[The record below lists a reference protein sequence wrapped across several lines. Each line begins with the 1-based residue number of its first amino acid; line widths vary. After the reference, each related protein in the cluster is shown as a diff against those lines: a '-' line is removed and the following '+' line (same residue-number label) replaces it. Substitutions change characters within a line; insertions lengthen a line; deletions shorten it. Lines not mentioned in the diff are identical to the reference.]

1 MKRIYKNFPYSSD
14 CFENREVLYNYQHKD
29 QDIATEAT
37 VTKAIVTQDIVT
49 EAIVTEA
56 IVTEA
61 IVTQTVVIQ
70 TIVTEGSC
78 GC

>member
-14 CFENREVLYNYQHKD
+14 CLENRAVLYNYQHKD

-56 IVTEA
+56 I
-61 IVTQTVVIQ
+61 ITQTVVIQ
-70 TIVTEGSC
+70 TIVTEGSS